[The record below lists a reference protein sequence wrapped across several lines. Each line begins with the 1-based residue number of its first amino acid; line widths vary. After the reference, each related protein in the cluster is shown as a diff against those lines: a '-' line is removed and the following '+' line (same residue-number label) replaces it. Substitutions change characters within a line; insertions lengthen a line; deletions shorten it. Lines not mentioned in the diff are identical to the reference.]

1 MSMPVSYQPWF
12 FPAAV
17 LGTALQRGASVILN
31 SDAEGSYGA
40 SDLASGQQSEP
51 TEVTAKGR
59 CWP

>member
-1 MSMPVSYQPWF
+1 MGGGVTVSMPVSYQPWF

-40 SDLASGQQSEP
+40 SDLASGQ
-51 TEVTAKGR
+51 AK
-59 CWP
+59 